1 MDLSQNQQNCQN
13 CLCMLESHA
22 NRLAFGGKRLHAAVT
37 MSGFVGFEGF
47 VMKKRL
53 SLRRKSFAMKDKQF
67 KISSVD
73 ALSEVSDYLIS
84 LRDEA
89 DVIAFYGSMGAGKTT
104 LIKNLCHKM
113 GVTDEVNSP
122 TFAIV
127 NEYVTEEGE
136 SVYHFDFYRIKKLEE
151 AYDIGF
157 ENYFDS
163 GNLCL
168 IEWPE
173 MIEPLLP
180 EKYIRVDIKHGA
192 TDDERLICCEIV
204 NE

>member
-1 MDLSQNQQNCQN
+1 MQ
-13 CLCMLESHA
+13 
-22 NRLAFGGKRLHAAVT
+22 
-37 MSGFVGFEGF
+37 
-47 VMKKRL
+47 
-53 SLRRKSFAMKDKQF
+53 RKLFAMKDKQF
-67 KISSVD
+67 KISTVE
-73 ALSEVSDYLIS
+73 ALTKVSDYLIS
-84 LRDEA
+84 LREEA

-104 LIKNLCHKM
+104 LIKNLCHRM

-151 AYDIGF
+151 AYDIGY
-157 ENYFDS
+157 ENYFYS

-180 EKYIRVDIKHGA
+180 QKYIRVEIQHGE
-192 TDDERLICCEIV
+192 TDDERIIKCEIITD
-204 NE
+204 

>member
-1 MDLSQNQQNCQN
+1 MSFW
-13 CLCMLESHA
+13 HA
-22 NRLAFGGKRLHAAVT
+22 EFAELYEARSDEK
-37 MSGFVGFEGF
+37 FVFDKF
-47 VMKKRL
+47 CDFSVFCVKQKKRI
-53 SLRRKSFAMKDKQF
+53 FAGKYIAMNSKEF
-67 KISSVD
+67 HINSVE
-73 ALSEVSDYLIS
+73 ALTEVSEYLIS

-89 DVIAFYGSMGAGKTT
+89 DIIAFYGAMGAGKTT
-104 LIKNLCHKM
+104 LIKNLCHRM

-151 AYDIGF
+151 AYDIGY

-180 EKYIRVDIKHGA
+180 EKYIRVEIQHGD
-192 TDDERLICCEIV
+192 TDDERIIKCELI
-204 NE
+204 ND

>member
-1 MDLSQNQQNCQN
+1 
-13 CLCMLESHA
+13 
-22 NRLAFGGKRLHAAVT
+22 
-37 MSGFVGFEGF
+37 
-47 VMKKRL
+47 
-53 SLRRKSFAMKDKQF
+53 
-67 KISSVD
+67 
-73 ALSEVSDYLIS
+73 
-84 LRDEA
+84 
-89 DVIAFYGSMGAGKTT
+89 
-104 LIKNLCHKM
+104 M

-151 AYDIGF
+151 AYDIGY
-157 ENYFDS
+157 ENYFYS

-180 EKYIRVDIKHGA
+180 EKYIRVEIQHGE
-192 TDDERLICCEIV
+192 TDDERLITCGLLSE

>member
-1 MDLSQNQQNCQN
+1 MTVFKSTDLKQTEELGRKIADS
-13 CLCMLESHA
+13 LHGTGVIA
-22 NRLAFGGKRLHAAVT
+22 YFGGLG
-37 MSGFVGFEGF
+37 M
-47 VMKKRL
+47 
-53 SLRRKSFAMKDKQF
+53 
-67 KISSVD
+67 
-73 ALSEVSDYLIS
+73 
-84 LRDEA
+84 
-89 DVIAFYGSMGAGKTT
+89 GKTT
-104 LIKNLCHKM
+104 LTRAIAEALGTEDN
-113 GVTDEVNSP
+113 VSSP

-151 AYDIGF
+151 AYDIGY

-180 EKYIRVDIKHGA
+180 EKYIRVDIQHGE
-192 TDDERLICCEIV
+192 TDDERVIRCQVIE
-204 NE
+204 

>member
-1 MDLSQNQQNCQN
+1 MPTGWLS
-13 CLCMLESHA
+13 
-22 NRLAFGGKRLHAAVT
+22 GGKRLHVAVT

-204 NE
+204 NG

>member
-1 MDLSQNQQNCQN
+1 MNEKEFHVDGVDG
-13 CLCMLESHA
+13 
-22 NRLAFGGKRLHAAVT
+22 LA
-37 MSGFVGFEGF
+37 
-47 VMKKRL
+47 
-53 SLRRKSFAMKDKQF
+53 
-67 KISSVD
+67 
-73 ALSEVSDYLIS
+73 EVSNYLIS

-89 DVIAFYGSMGAGKTT
+89 DVVAFYGPMGAGKTT
-104 LIKNLCHKM
+104 LIKDLCHRM

-127 NEYVTEEGE
+127 NEYVTGEGD

-151 AYDIGF
+151 AYDIGY
-157 ENYFDS
+157 ENYFYS

-180 EKYIRVDIKHGA
+180 ERYLRVDIRLGA
-192 TDDERLICCEIV
+192 TDDERIIKIACYEA
-204 NE
+204 

>member
-1 MDLSQNQQNCQN
+1 
-13 CLCMLESHA
+13 
-22 NRLAFGGKRLHAAVT
+22 
-37 MSGFVGFEGF
+37 
-47 VMKKRL
+47 
-53 SLRRKSFAMKDKQF
+53 MKDKTF
-67 KISSVD
+67 KIDGVG
-73 ALSEVSDYLIS
+73 ALTEVSDYLIS
-84 LRDEA
+84 LREEA

-104 LIKNLCHKM
+104 LIKNLCHCM

-151 AYDIGF
+151 AYDIGY

-173 MIEPLLP
+173 MVELLLP
-180 EKYIRVDIKHGA
+180 EKYIRVEIQHGE
-192 TDDERLICCEIV
+192 TDDERILNCELI
-204 NE
+204 ND

>member
-1 MDLSQNQQNCQN
+1 MNEKEFHVHSI
-13 CLCMLESHA
+13 EG
-22 NRLAFGGKRLHAAVT
+22 LA
-37 MSGFVGFEGF
+37 
-47 VMKKRL
+47 
-53 SLRRKSFAMKDKQF
+53 
-67 KISSVD
+67 
-73 ALSEVSDYLIS
+73 EVSDYLVS
-84 LRDEA
+84 MREEA

-104 LIKNLCHKM
+104 LIKDLCHRM

-151 AYDIGF
+151 AYDIGY
-157 ENYFDS
+157 ENYFYS

-173 MIEPLLP
+173 LIEPLLP
-180 EKYIRVDIKHGA
+180 ERYLRVDIRLGA
-192 TDDERLICCEIV
+192 TDDERIINVACYEA
-204 NE
+204 

>member
-1 MDLSQNQQNCQN
+1 M
-13 CLCMLESHA
+13 
-22 NRLAFGGKRLHAAVT
+22 
-37 MSGFVGFEGF
+37 
-47 VMKKRL
+47 
-53 SLRRKSFAMKDKQF
+53 FAMKDKQF
-67 KISSVD
+67 KINSVD
-73 ALSEVSDYLIS
+73 ALAEVSDYLIS

-89 DVIAFYGSMGAGKTT
+89 DIIAFYGAMGAGKTT
-104 LIKNLCHKM
+104 LIKNLCHRM

-151 AYDIGF
+151 AYDIGY
-157 ENYFDS
+157 ENYFYS

-180 EKYIRVDIKHGA
+180 EKYIRVEIRHGA
-192 TDDERLICCEIV
+192 SDNEREITCELIEA
-204 NE
+204 

>member
-1 MDLSQNQQNCQN
+1 MIFW
-13 CLCMLESHA
+13 HA
-22 NRLAFGGKRLHAAVT
+22 EFAKLYEAQSDEK
-37 MSGFVGFEGF
+37 FVSDKFCDF
-47 VMKKRL
+47 SVFCVKQKKRI
-53 SLRRKSFAMKDKQF
+53 FAGKYIAMNSKEF
-67 KISSVD
+67 HINSVE
-73 ALSEVSDYLIS
+73 ALNEVSEYLFS

-89 DVIAFYGSMGAGKTT
+89 DIIAFYGAMGAGKTT
-104 LIKNLCHKM
+104 LIKNLCHRM

-127 NEYVTEEGE
+127 NEYITEEGE

-180 EKYIRVDIKHGA
+180 EKYIRVEIQHGD
-192 TDDERLICCEIV
+192 TDDERIIKCELI
-204 NE
+204 NN

>member
-1 MDLSQNQQNCQN
+1 MFMQAK
-13 CLCMLESHA
+13 EFH
-22 NRLAFGGKRLHAAVT
+22 
-37 MSGFVGFEGF
+37 
-47 VMKKRL
+47 
-53 SLRRKSFAMKDKQF
+53 
-67 KISSVD
+67 ISSVEQ
-73 ALSEVSDYLIS
+73 LSEVSDYLLTMREESDI
-84 LRDEA
+84 
-89 DVIAFYGSMGAGKTT
+89 IAFYGSMGAGKTT
-104 LIKNLCHKM
+104 LIKNLCHRM

-136 SVYHFDFYRIKKLEE
+136 SVYHFDFYRIKKIEE

-173 MIEPLLP
+173 MIEPLMP
-180 EKYIRVDIKHGA
+180 EKYIRVDIRHGE
-192 TDDERLICCEIV
+192 TDDSRIIDCQLIE
-204 NE
+204 

>member
-1 MDLSQNQQNCQN
+1 MKTEFYIKS
-13 CLCMLESHA
+13 LE
-22 NRLAFGGKRLHAAVT
+22 
-37 MSGFVGFEGF
+37 
-47 VMKKRL
+47 
-53 SLRRKSFAMKDKQF
+53 Q
-67 KISSVD
+67 
-73 ALSEVSDYLIS
+73 LSEVSDYLIS
-84 LRDEA
+84 MRNEA
-89 DVIAFYGSMGAGKTT
+89 DIIAFYGAMGAGKTT
-104 LIKNLCHKM
+104 LIKNLCHRM

-136 SVYHFDFYRIKKLEE
+136 SVYHFDFYRIKKIEE

-173 MIEPLLP
+173 MIESLMP
-180 EKYIRVDIKHGA
+180 EKYIRVEILHGA
-192 TDDERLICCEIV
+192 NDNEREIRCELIEA
-204 NE
+204 

>member
-1 MDLSQNQQNCQN
+1 MSFW
-13 CLCMLESHA
+13 HA
-22 NRLAFGGKRLHAAVT
+22 EFAELYEARSDEKFVFDKFCDFSAFCVKQ
-37 MSGFVGFEGF
+37 
-47 VMKKRL
+47 KKRI
-53 SLRRKSFAMKDKQF
+53 FAGKYIAMNSKEF
-67 KISSVD
+67 HINSVE
-73 ALSEVSDYLIS
+73 ALTEVSEYLIS

-89 DVIAFYGSMGAGKTT
+89 DIIAFYGAMGAGKTT
-104 LIKNLCHKM
+104 LIKNLCHRM

-151 AYDIGF
+151 AYDIGY

-180 EKYIRVDIKHGA
+180 EKYIRVEIQQGETDNERIIKC
-192 TDDERLICCEIV
+192 ELI
-204 NE
+204 ND